1 MFIIDDILLR
11 QMGITIPG
19 LSLIWTLEQIRD
31 FAYREMYNP
40 EKIKNRIKENRLLF
54 ELGEIASDEYE
65 TANAEL
71 LQELKHAERGAEM
84 NLSVRTDILGATR

>member
-1 MFIIDDILLR
+1 MFLIDDLLLR
-11 QMGITIPG
+11 QLGISIPG
-19 LSLIWTLEQIRD
+19 LDLIWTLEQIRD

-54 ELGEIASDEYE
+54 ELGEMTIDEYE
-65 TANAEL
+65 KTNAKL

-84 NLSVRTDILGATR
+84 NLSVRTDILGAR

>member
-1 MFIIDDILLR
+1 MFIIDDLLLR

-19 LSLIWTLEQIRD
+19 LNLIWTLEQIRD
-31 FAYREMYNP
+31 FAHREMYNP

-54 ELGEIASDEYE
+54 ELGEMTIDEYE
-65 TANAEL
+65 KNNAEL

-84 NLSVRTDILGATR
+84 NLSVRTDILGAR

>member
-11 QMGITIPG
+11 ALGITIPG

-31 FAYREMYNP
+31 MAYKELYNP

-54 ELGEIASDEYE
+54 EFGELTSGEYE
-65 TANAEL
+65 KNNAKL
-71 LQELKHAERGAEM
+71 LHELKLAQRGTEM
-84 NLSVRTDILGATR
+84 DLSVRTDILGAR